1 MNDYDRKLKFLFP
14 KNIFKDSFQQL
25 IILYCNLNFLGV
37 KAN

>member
-25 IILYCNLNFLGV
+25 IIYYI
-37 KAN
+37 AT